1 MAEETRETEN
11 RGLGGAAPY
20 YKGVPGEEAVE
31 VVREVGAYPV
41 EIEPVRGVASP
52 AHRLEHFAMSGS
64 NEGLLTAEVV
74 PASESPVSAYLSTL
88 SPSSRRP
95 MRTSLETIASF
106 VSGGRATAMELAW
119 WRLRYQH
126 TSLVRSTLAEL
137 YAPATANLMLSA
149 LRGALKASFRLGYMS
164 AEDYGRAAD
173 VPPVRGSRLPPG
185 RSIERGE
192 LYDLFRICYEDD
204 KRARGARD
212 AAMLAL
218 LYVCGLRRSE
228 VVSLDL
234 ADYDPDTLEVRV
246 RGKGNKERLNYAEG
260 GADRAIDLWVSVRG
274 ESEGAL
280 LLPVNKGGRI
290 VYEREDRDGAKTP
303 GRLSDQAVYDAVRR
317 RQKEAG
323 VKKLSPHDFR
333 KTFIG
338 DLLDAIGDLSA
349 AQQLA
354 GHADPGTT
362 ARYDRRGERA
372 KREAASHLH
381 VPYFGGGTSG
391 ER

>member
-1 MAEETRETEN
+1 MDGETRKNPTRSEGETRRLRVVDGPDDYPPYNIGTDE
-11 RGLGGAAPY
+11 AAPEILPARRVARRAD
-20 YKGVPGEEAVE
+20 GPAVDGSEPGLVTERPLPIDE
-31 VVREVGAYPV
+31 
-41 EIEPVRGVASP
+41 
-52 AHRLEHFAMSGS
+52 
-64 NEGLLTAEVV
+64 N
-74 PASESPVSAYLSTL
+74 PVSAYLAGL
-88 SPSSRRP
+88 AESSRRP
-95 MRTSLETIASF
+95 MRTNLETIARL
-106 VSGGRATAMELAW
+106 VSGGRASAMELAW

-126 TSLVRSTLAEL
+126 TSLIRSALAEN

-149 LRGALKASFRLGYMS
+149 MRGVLKACFRLGY
-164 AEDYGRAAD
+164 ATADDYHRAAD

-185 RSIERGE
+185 RSIDRGE
-192 LYDLFRICYEDD
+192 LYALFRVCYEDG

-228 VVSLDL
+228 AVALDL
-234 ADYDPDTLEVRV
+234 SDYDPRTLEVRV
-246 RGKGNKERLNYAEG
+246 RGKGNKERINYAEG
-260 GADRAIDLWVSVRG
+260 GADRAVNLWVGLRG

-290 VYEREDRDGAKTP
+290 VYERDDGGEKWPA
-303 GRLSDQAVYDAVRR
+303 RMSDQAVYDVVRR

-333 KTFIG
+333 KTFVG

-354 GHADPGTT
+354 GHADPSTT

-372 KREAASHLH
+372 KRKAASHLH
-381 VPYFGGGTSG
+381 VPYFGDD
-391 ER
+391 EP